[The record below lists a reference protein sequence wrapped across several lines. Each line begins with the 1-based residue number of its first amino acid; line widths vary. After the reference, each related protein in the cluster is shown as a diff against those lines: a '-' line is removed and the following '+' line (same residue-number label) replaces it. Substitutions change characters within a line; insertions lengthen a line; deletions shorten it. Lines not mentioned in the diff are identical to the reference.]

1 MVTSFSRTKTLTFS
15 TLGAVFILKQVE
27 FQKFDFILIILAYS
41 GFCTCLQ
48 IKDPPII
55 MEVRISPGNNV
66 SDKPLT
72 PQNARLSYGQF
83 DVNHMFV

>member
-1 MVTSFSRTKTLTFS
+1 MVTSFSSTKTLTFS
-15 TLGAVFILKQVE
+15 TLGAVFIREQDE

-55 MEVRISPGNNV
+55 KEVRLSPRINV
-66 SDKPLT
+66 SDKPLI
-72 PQNARLSYGQF
+72 PQDARLSCRQL
-83 DVNHMFV
+83 DINHMFV